1 MIITS
6 SSSSTTIVVV
16 GITSVIVMTCVI
28 VIVLSVSSVSCSASL
43 ADCCVFFA
51 SSIVS
56 LIRSRIR
63 AWRLCENS
71 DICRACLNSFFRSHL
86 SIA

>member
-6 SSSSTTIVVV
+6 SSSSTTIVV
-16 GITSVIVMTCVI
+16 GATSAMDIASAMT
-28 VIVLSVSSVSCSASL
+28 IVLSVVSVSFSASL
-43 ADCCVFFA
+43 ADCCIFFA

-63 AWRLCENS
+63 A
-71 DICRACLNSFFRSHL
+71 
-86 SIA
+86 